1 MGTGSS
7 APRERPAIVCL
18 HGFGQQG
25 DAWDEV
31 AALLARRGWAVVA
44 PDLPALMR
52 EENAPGDRA
61 ALSGA
66 AAPTAGAG
74 LAAAAAPATDPASS
88 AQVAAG
94 DSLGAVCAG
103 VEGLV
108 GDVFRRTGRPPV
120 LVGYSMGGRI
130 ALETV
135 VRACAARRALPLAGL
150 VLESAG
156 LGPADAAERE
166 ALRLRNEGWAR
177 RVRAEGVEEF
187 MDWWEALPLFAS
199 QRGLPDDVRA
209 RLRAQRLRN
218 SADALALE
226 LAGWGQQFQ
235 AAKEEG
241 LACLAKL
248 PAQGIP
254 VVYCAGA
261 LDLKYCA
268 AADEVRAA
276 APAAEVR
283 VFPGAGH
290 NIHLEDPEAF
300 AGFLASW
307 YENPLRRITPP
318 CE

>member
-1 MGTGSS
+1 M
-7 APRERPAIVCL
+7 
-18 HGFGQQG
+18 
-25 DAWDEV
+25 
-31 AALLARRGWAVVA
+31 
-44 PDLPALMR
+44 
-52 EENAPGDRA
+52 
-61 ALSGA
+61 
-66 AAPTAGAG
+66 
-74 LAAAAAPATDPASS
+74 
-88 AQVAAG
+88 
-94 DSLGAVCAG
+94 
-103 VEGLV
+103 
-108 GDVFRRTGRPPV
+108 

-150 VLESAG
+150 ALESAG
-156 LGPADAAERE
+156 LGPAAAAERE

-177 RVRAEGVEEF
+177 RVRAEGVEAF

-218 SADALALE
+218 SADALSLE

-235 AAKEEG
+235 
-241 LACLAKL
+241 
-248 PAQGIP
+248 
-254 VVYCAGA
+254 
-261 LDLKYCA
+261 
-268 AADEVRAA
+268 EVRAA

-283 VFPGAGH
+283 VFPGTGH